1 VSAYQADPNTAGTP
15 LTSAEAE
22 SLENAGARALARDER
37 ALEHLLGR
45 LPVTL
50 RSHRAAMN
58 GISAQLEDARRSQK
72 SGRVSTLSPRDAVR
86 YLSSADMD
94 ALLASRL
101 EVHTGPL
108 LALIEDLK
116 RELAVYKAKERGVL
130 GGGQ

>member
-1 VSAYQADPNTAGTP
+1 MSAYQADPNTAGTP

-22 SLENAGARALARDER
+22 ILESQGAKVVARDEKT
-37 ALEHLLGR
+37 LSHLIGR

-72 SGRVSTLSPRDAVR
+72 SGRASTLSPRDAVR
-86 YLSSADMD
+86 YLSAADID

-101 EVHTGPL
+101 EVHTAPL
-108 LALIEDLK
+108 IALIDELK
-116 RELAVYKAKERGVL
+116 AEISRYRAKEQGRL
-130 GGGQ
+130 GSDR